1 MQRALPVLELQ
12 YVDASGTRGAVTVK
26 FPLDTTVAIMD
37 ASATA
42 LASLIAP
49 ITGAALIRQRIIY
62 KAVQLPKPDAD
73 TGSYIFRSGMLFF
86 DCGDDSPFEFITV
99 PAILDAVLLTDG
111 PSAGYGIDLTNSDV
125 TAVVDEMLALNCTNV
140 FGNAVI
146 ELIAGYV
153 QSRA

>member
-1 MQRALPVLELQ
+1 
-12 YVDASGTRGAVTVK
+12 
-26 FPLDTTVAIMD
+26 
-37 ASATA
+37 
-42 LASLIAP
+42 
-49 ITGAALIRQRIIY
+49 
-62 KAVQLPKPDAD
+62 
-73 TGSYIFRSGMLFF
+73 MLFF